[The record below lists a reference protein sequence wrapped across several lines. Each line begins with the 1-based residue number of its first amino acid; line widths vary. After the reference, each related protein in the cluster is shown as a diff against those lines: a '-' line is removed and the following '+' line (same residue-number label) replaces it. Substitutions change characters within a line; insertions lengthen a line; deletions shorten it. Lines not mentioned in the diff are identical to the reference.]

1 MKRLGSLALLM
12 LLWSVSVVTA
22 QDTPADADELPWW
35 NDRVFYEVFVR
46 SFYDSDGDG
55 VGDLRGLIE
64 KLDYLNDG
72 DPTTTDDLGVTGLW
86 LMPVM
91 ESPSYH
97 GYDVS
102 DYYQIAAD
110 YGTNADFA
118 ELIEAAHAR
127 GIVVIVDLV
136 VNHSSTDHPWFVA
149 SAEQTDPAYAEYY
162 IWADEDPGYRGPD
175 GQQVWHPYGDRYY
188 YGLFW
193 GGMPDLNYENP
204 AVTAEMEE
212 IARFWLEDMG
222 VDGFRLDAV
231 KHIVEEGQSQQNT
244 PSTHAWMQGFND
256 FVKSVALDALMV
268 GEIWSGSINIAPYV
282 PDSVD
287 LAFEFD
293 LASTIV
299 DAVRRR
305 SSDALRAIQ
314 TKALDLFP
322 PGQYAAFITNHDQD
336 RVMNAF
342 RGDVGSAR
350 VAASL
355 LLTNPGVPFLYYG
368 EEIGLQGQ
376 KPDERIRTPLPWDN
390 TPETGGFTTGTPWQS
405 LDASAATVNISDQ
418 LDDPESLLSHY
429 RALIHLRNAE
439 SALRRGDMTLVNST
453 QRPVYSFLR
462 HSGEEVLLV
471 VINLNHK
478 EIDDYAL
485 SLAAGPLTEGV
496 SAEVIFGTGDVIAPT
511 INAEGGFAE
520 YAPLAVLPPRSTT
533 IIRLQGE

>member
-22 QDTPADADELPWW
+22 QDTPADTDELPWW

-118 ELIEAAHAR
+118 ALIEAAHAR

-149 SAEQTDPAYAEYY
+149 SAEQTDLAYAEYY

-256 FVKSVALDALMV
+256 FVKSVAPDALMV

-282 PDSVD
+282 PNSVD

-439 SALRRGDMTLVNST
+439 PALRRGDMTLVNST

-462 HSGEEVLLV
+462 HTGEEVLLV

-485 SLAAGPLTEGV
+485 SLAAGPLTEGAR
-496 SAEVIFGTGDVIAPT
+496 AEVIFGTGDVIAPT
-511 INAEGGFAE
+511 INTEGGFAE
-520 YAPLAVLPPRSTT
+520 YVPLAVLPPRSTT